1 MCLRNHLLCA
11 FLFVFPLSLC
21 LFGSSQDL
29 GGCTV
34 CHLTSETDT
43 KSFGCD
49 LFELMVQN
57 IVSTP
62 TPRGNFIGALGR
74 YKWPVVYLRGQH
86 TRQAHIRAHVSV
98 HIHLLTDIRTRNAVK
113 KITRLPMHAINGSH
127 TVQCQKCDKFLI

>member
-1 MCLRNHLLCA
+1 MEKSA
-11 FLFVFPLSLC
+11 IGIFSFVSLSLPCNSC
-21 LFGSSQDL
+21 LFGSREDL

-34 CHLTSETDT
+34 CHLVSEIDT

-74 YKWPVVYLRGQH
+74 YKWPVVYLHGQH
-86 TRQAHIRAHVSV
+86 THARPSHVHTSACTYTYSYMYTKAK
-98 HIHLLTDIRTRNAVK
+98 HPRIHTSPHTCHLYANVK
-113 KITRLPMHAINGSH
+113 TVINS
-127 TVQCQKCDKFLI
+127 TYS